1 MRSSYVT
8 SLCLVV
14 TFAFFFHTSLILAAS
29 VRLVEVSGLIEVLRP
44 KASVW
49 QPCSSGSSINPG
61 DRLRCNA
68 SGAASL
74 LYADGT
80 QLKLKGKTFIQLLE
94 SGYRLKHG
102 HTWVRVIRQGTK
114 FRTITP
120 NAVVSVR
127 GTIYSVSSHRQSK
140 AVSQDFINAARSSQ
154 FTAAIPRAHLASG
167 SLLLAMLGQ
176 VGQTSTVKVFRGKVA
191 VEPLCHGVGTRNEY
205 MVEAG
210 RSLEVAATEA
220 KNHRQLEVDDYR
232 EWFIGYRRHFMA
244 PENQPTDSSNYQ
256 DDSDA
261 QKGVTGSSK
270 YIELLDK
277 TKQNR

>member
-8 SLCLVV
+8 SLCIVV
-14 TFAFFFHTSLILAAS
+14 SLAFLIQTPLALAAS

-44 KASVW
+44 GAKAW

-61 DRLRCNA
+61 DRLRCND

-80 QLKLKGKTFIQLLE
+80 QLKIKGKTLIQLLE

-102 HTWVRVIRQGTK
+102 YTWVRVVRQGTK
-114 FRTITP
+114 FRTLTP

-127 GTIYSVSSHRQSK
+127 GTIYSVSAHRQAS

-154 FTAAIPRAHLASG
+154 FTAAIPKAHLASG

-176 VGQTSTVKVFRGKVA
+176 MGCTSKVKVFRGKVA

-205 MVEAG
+205 LVEAG
-210 RSLEVAATEA
+210 HSLDVAAAEA
-220 KNHRQLEVDDYR
+220 KNHKLLDVDDYR

-244 PENQPTDSSNYQ
+244 PQNQQDENSDNDVTPNIHEGSS
-256 DDSDA
+256 S
-261 QKGVTGSSK
+261 GSSK
-270 YIELLDK
+270 HIELLNK
-277 TKQNR
+277 TQE